1 MVVFD
6 VGGNDMVNYIWAGMI
21 LIGLIVAAI
30 NGKIDVMSQAA
41 FEGAKNGVTISFT
54 LISFLVLWLG
64 IMKIAEHSG
73 LLMQLTKLL
82 KPIVSFLF
90 PDIPKNHPA
99 LGYIL
104 SNMSANILGL
114 GNAATPMGLKAMQ
127 ELQKLNEDKN
137 SASRSMITML
147 ALNTSSL
154 TIIPTTVIGYRIAT
168 GSQNPVEIVGAA
180 IFASMFATF
189 IAIVADRY
197 YQRRYRSKV

>member
-1 MVVFD
+1 
-6 VGGNDMVNYIWAGMI
+6 MVNYIWGGMI
-21 LIGLIVAAI
+21 LIGLCVAAF
-30 NGKIDVMSQAA
+30 NGKIDLMSQAA

-64 IMKIAEHSG
+64 VMKIAEQSG
-73 LLMQLTKLL
+73 LLQILTKLL
-82 KPIVSFLF
+82 TPLVNFLF
-90 PDIPKNHPA
+90 PDVPKNHPA

-127 ELQKLNEDKN
+127 ELQKLNSNKD

-147 ALNTSSL
+147 AINTSSI
-154 TIIPTTVIGYRIAT
+154 TIIPTSVIGYRIAT

-180 IFASMFATF
+180 LLASMFATLV
-189 IAIVADRY
+189 AIFVDRY
-197 YQRRYRSKV
+197 YQRRYRT

>member
-1 MVVFD
+1 
-6 VGGNDMVNYIWAGMI
+6 MVNYIWGGMI
-21 LIGLIVAAI
+21 LIGLFVAAL
-30 NGKIDVMSQAA
+30 NGKIDLISQAA

-64 IMKIAEHSG
+64 IMKIAEHGG
-73 LLMQLTKLL
+73 LLQLLTNVL

-90 PDIPKNHPA
+90 PDVPKNHPA

-104 SNMSANILGL
+104 SNLSANILGL

-127 ELQKLNEDKN
+127 ELQKLNPNKDT
-137 SASRSMITML
+137 ASRSMITML
-147 ALNTSSL
+147 AMNTSSL

-180 IFASMFATF
+180 IFASMISTSV
-189 IAIVADRY
+189 AILVDRL
-197 YQRRYRSKV
+197 YQRRYRS